1 MGILVMTDLNNKD
14 AGRVA
19 GMFDGIARRYDLA
32 NHLLSGGVDF
42 LWRRLAVRL
51 SGAKKGDV
59 VLDMCCGTGDLAF
72 CFAKHS
78 QPARVVGCDF
88 SAEMVRLARLKAE
101 KQAKKG
107 KFTDTE
113 FEWSTADCTAT
124 AYADETYDII
134 SCGFGVRNMADLDSG
149 LTEMY
154 RLLKTGGR
162 VCIIEFTLPKCVVC
176 RTGYLSYL
184 RYILPIFGGIITGK
198 LSAYRYFADSIVKW
212 DKEVDLAKSLEAAG
226 LKKVT
231 VKPLSKGIAA
241 IYVFEKT

>member
-1 MGILVMTDLNNKD
+1 MKELNKD

-42 LWRRLAVRL
+42 LWRRLAVKL
-51 SGAKKGDV
+51 SAPKKGDV

-72 CFAKHS
+72 CFAKNS
-78 QPARVVGCDF
+78 GAAKVVGCDF
-88 SAEMVRLARLKAE
+88 SDKMVRLARLKEE
-101 KQAKKG
+101 KLAKKG

-113 FEWSTADCTAT
+113 LEWSTADCTAT
-124 AYADETYDII
+124 TYDDETYDII

-149 LTEMY
+149 LKEMH
-154 RLLKTGGR
+154 RLLKKEGR
-162 VCIIEFTLPKCVVC
+162 VCIIEFTLPENAVF
-176 RTGYLSYL
+176 RTAYLLYL

-198 LSAYRYFADSIVKW
+198 LSAYGYFANSIVKW
-212 DKEVDLAKSLEAAG
+212 DKEVDLEYSLKAAG

-231 VKPLSKGIAA
+231 VKPLSNGIAK
-241 IYVFEKT
+241 IYVFEKG